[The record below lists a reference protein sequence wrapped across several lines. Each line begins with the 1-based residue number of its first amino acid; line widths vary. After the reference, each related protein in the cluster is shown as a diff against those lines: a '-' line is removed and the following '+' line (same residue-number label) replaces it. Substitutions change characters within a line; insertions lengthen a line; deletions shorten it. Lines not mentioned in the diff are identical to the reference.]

1 METDPKP
8 SKSITRKTTLRQKV
22 AYLGG
27 AYFAIALVTWG
38 LWYWD
43 KESKPE
49 LPYFDGPFSQ
59 ALKQAQAQDQLC
71 LVQFATNYCFPC
83 KTWVAEVKQS
93 PEMSSL
99 IAENYLPYR
108 VDPLQIYTGGR
119 DLAQKYQVSILP
131 TLLITDSEGLEIAR
145 FAGDIDTKELLDFLQ
160 QNSALRMAP
169 VRNPEPVSSTEFLAT
184 LNFDELPQDELAD
197 QGRHFGL
204 KLGNYP
210 DFLRA
215 RRQATQR
222 ARAWN
227 QAIWIQ
233 NAKGGRYDL
242 IIGRFDSRKEARIT
256 QRFLRLWEEEATK
269 VVPLRDQALV
279 LDFTERGSLKR
290 DRMQRYLH
298 Q

>member
-1 METDPKP
+1 METDPRP
-8 SKSITRKTTLRQKV
+8 STSITPKTTLRQKI

-27 AYFAIALVTWG
+27 AYFAIALVTLS
-38 LWYWD
+38 LWYWE

-49 LPYFDGPFSQ
+49 LSYFDGPFSH
-59 ALKQAQAQDQLC
+59 ALRQAQEQDRLC

-83 KTWVAEVKQS
+83 KTWVSEVKQS
-93 PEMSSL
+93 SKMSSL
-99 IAENYLPYR
+99 IADHYLPYR

-131 TLLITDSEGLEIAR
+131 TILITDNEGLEIAR
-145 FAGDIDTKELLDFLQ
+145 FTGDIDTEELLDFLQ
-160 QNSALRMAP
+160 ENSALRVAP
-169 VRNPEPVSSTEFLAT
+169 ARNPERLNADDFLAT
-184 LNFDELPQDELAD
+184 LNFDELPQEELAD
-197 QGRHFGL
+197 KTRHFGL
-204 KLGNYP
+204 KLGTYP

-242 IIGRFDSRKEARIT
+242 VIGHFDSRKEARIT

-279 LDFTERGSLKR
+279 LDFTEQGSIKR
-290 DRMQRYLH
+290 DRIQRYSH